1 MSASHKVIR
10 VGIVGCGEVAQV
22 RRPPPSPPRTVD
34 SKLEARGSSRSAG
47 RVAQSTWTRRESRT
61 ERADPIDLQTTHL
74 PTLALLNHLY
84 TVTALCDVWP
94 GLLDH
99 CAAKFGIS
107 RTYSD

>member
-22 RRPPPSPPRTVD
+22 RPPPPSPPRTVA
-34 SKLEARGSSRSAG
+34 SRLEARGSSRNAG
-47 RVAQSTWTRRESRT
+47 RVAQSIRVLRDGRA

-84 TVTALCDVWP
+84 TVTALCDVSP
-94 GLLDH
+94 GLLGH